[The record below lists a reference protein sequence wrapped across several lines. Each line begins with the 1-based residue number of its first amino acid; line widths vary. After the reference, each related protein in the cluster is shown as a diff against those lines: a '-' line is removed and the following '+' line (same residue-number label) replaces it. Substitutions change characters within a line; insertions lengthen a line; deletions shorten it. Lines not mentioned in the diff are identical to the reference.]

1 MPISI
6 AHRMYMRRRAGYRD
20 SIAGVSD
27 GSGDQPTA
35 EEFPPLLELAYW
47 GDLEGVRRRVWRG
60 EPLEI
65 ADELGST
72 PLILAAGQGHDTC
85 VSALLE
91 GGADVGARTNY
102 GDTALTL
109 AAGNGYLEV
118 VRTLLL
124 AGADPLATGS
134 LGRTA
139 VALAREQGHEDIAE
153 LIELWPSG

>member
-1 MPISI
+1 MP
-6 AHRMYMRRRAGYRD
+6 RLDEYRD
-20 SIAGVSD
+20 SIADVSD
-27 GSGDQPTA
+27 ESGDLPPF
-35 EEFPPLLELAYW
+35 EELPPLLELAYW

-91 GGADVGARTNY
+91 GGAEVGARTNY
-102 GDTALTL
+102 GDTALTM

-118 VRTLLL
+118 ARALLL
-124 AGADPLATGS
+124 AGADPRATGS

-139 VALAREQGHEDIAE
+139 TEFAREQGHENVAE
-153 LIELWPSG
+153 LIEHWPPA